1 MHNSK
6 ILTMDVLI
14 SNILLT
20 GSAFVRIM
28 PINVANVA
36 LGITPTLHFPP
47 TKRCRLWTAYIRA
60 TSIQF
65 SVFTQ
70 IIFKHFFVSLK
81 NNNIYSHM
89 KTKVL

>member
-6 ILTMDVLI
+6 MLTMDVLI

-36 LGITPTLHFPP
+36 LGVTPTLHFPP
-47 TKRCRLWTAYIRA
+47 TKRCRL
-60 TSIQF
+60 
-65 SVFTQ
+65 
-70 IIFKHFFVSLK
+70 
-81 NNNIYSHM
+81 
-89 KTKVL
+89 